1 MANIDTQLEENLKAL
16 GLTYV
21 LHDNN
26 NWTRDNVPAE
36 DADEITVYSHDEIC
50 TFYTYKL
57 PKGKLVDTD
66 WIMNKWNKSTDSTYQ
81 SFTEN
86 FKSILDA
93 KGYKNS
99 INVYPTTYGIGI
111 FVMLGARDSITRIHK
126 DVMSVLDENNIDYK
140 TTTSEAGWVFQFR
153 ISKSQENI
161 EKLKLIQNA

>member
-1 MANIDTQLEENLKAL
+1 MANIDKNLEEDLKAL
-16 GLTYV
+16 DMSLVLRGL
-21 LHDNN
+21 
-26 NWTRDNVPAE
+26 NWADDNVSPE
-36 DADEITVYSHDEIC
+36 DAVEITIYSYEDGY

-57 PKGKLVDTD
+57 PKNKLVDIE

-86 FKSILDA
+86 FRSVLAA

-99 INVYPTTYGIGI
+99 INVYATTYGIGI
-111 FVMLGARDSITRIHK
+111 FVMFCARDSITQIHK
-126 DVMSVLDENNIDYK
+126 DVMSVLDEHNIDYR

-161 EKLKLIQNA
+161 EKLKLIK